1 LRSESRVLLTENDS
15 QGPTQRRGSGRLSEN
30 IRQQMLTTLDQAE
43 EIDRMKI
50 FRLPVDDKK
59 FPEYR
64 LVIPRPMDHS
74 TLRSL
79 PLPSLLS
86 PLPLR
91 CESPHSL
98 TLLPSGGTSLS
109 ANIIHSKSSLPT
121 SLWSSITV
129 SSTTRRALTS
139 SKSAK
144 DNGEN

>member
-79 PLPSLLS
+79 FLPYS
-86 PLPLR
+86 PLLLR

-109 ANIIHSKSSLPT
+109 ANIIRSKSSLT
-121 SLWSSITV
+121 ISLWSSITV